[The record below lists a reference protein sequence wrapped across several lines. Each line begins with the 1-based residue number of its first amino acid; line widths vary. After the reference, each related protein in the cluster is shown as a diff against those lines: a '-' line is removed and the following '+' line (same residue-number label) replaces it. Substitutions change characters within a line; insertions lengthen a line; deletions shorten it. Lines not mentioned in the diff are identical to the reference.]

1 MEGPITEQERVADSP
16 LVAKVRHV
24 RYHADTRE
32 VALPD
37 GSWDLL
43 FVRRAS
49 RPLMVI
55 QTGQIAAPLA
65 VDSRAGDEMLAIAF
79 KPEVYMP
86 RLPGRLTF
94 SQGVA
99 CPVEADRSFWIGPER
114 LEVPDFDNV
123 EQLVAALARKGVL
136 ERDPVVS
143 RALQGARQRLD
154 ERSIQRHFAEVTGL
168 GLKAFQQIARAHEAA
183 RLLRDGLAAS
193 QVAAELAF
201 SDQAHLTHS
210 LKRFLG
216 QTPRQIGSARQV
228 HDEHRSGLVRAHGD
242 GALVGTHDL
251 AGDVQTQAEVAAGR

>member
-1 MEGPITEQERVADSP
+1 MEGPIAEEQRLADSP
-16 LVAKVRHV
+16 LVAKIRRV

-32 VALPD
+32 MALPD

-43 FVRRAS
+43 FLRRGDG
-49 RPLMVI
+49 PLIVV

-65 VDSRAGDEMLAIAF
+65 VDSRAGDEMLTIAF

-86 RLPGRLTF
+86 RLPGHMTF
-94 SQGVA
+94 NQGLSRS
-99 CPVEADRSFWIGPER
+99 VERDRAFWIDSER
-114 LEVPDFDNV
+114 FEVPTFENV
-123 EQLVAALARKGVL
+123 EHLVAALTRKGLL

-168 GLKAFQQIARAHEAA
+168 GLKSFQQIDRAHQAA
-183 RLLRDGLAAS
+183 QLLRQGEPAS
-193 QVAAELAF
+193 QVAAELGF

-216 QTPRQIGSARQV
+216 QTPRQI
-228 HDEHRSGLVRAHGD
+228 
-242 GALVGTHDL
+242 
-251 AGDVQTQAEVAAGR
+251 AGPPCR

>member
-1 MEGPITEQERVADSP
+1 MADSP
-16 LVAKVRHV
+16 LVAKVRRV
-24 RYHADTRE
+24 RYITDAHE

-43 FVRRAS
+43 FVRRGDG
-49 RPLMVI
+49 PMMVI
-55 QTGQIAAPLA
+55 QTGQIAAPLD
-65 VDSRAGDEMLAIAF
+65 VHSQAGDEMLTIAF

-94 SQGVA
+94 SQGVV

-114 LEVPDFDNV
+114 FEVPSFDNV
-123 EQLVAALARKGVL
+123 EHLVAALARKGVL

-143 RALQGARQRLD
+143 RALQGAHQRLD
-154 ERSIQRHFAEVTGL
+154 ERSIQRHFADVTGL

-183 RLLRDGLAAS
+183 QLLRDGQAAA

-201 SDQAHLTHS
+201 TDQAHLTHS

-216 QTPRQIGSARQV
+216 QTPRQIAK
-228 HDEHRSGLVRAHGD
+228 
-242 GALVGTHDL
+242 
-251 AGDVQTQAEVAAGR
+251 QAAAPA

>member
-1 MEGPITEQERVADSP
+1 MPPTEGTITEEERVADSP
-16 LVAKVRHV
+16 LVAKVRHA
-24 RYHADTRE
+24 RYAADARE

-43 FVRRAS
+43 FVRRGGG
-49 RPLMVI
+49 PLMVI

-65 VDSRAGDEMLAIAF
+65 VDSRAGDEMLTIAF

-94 SQGVA
+94 NQGVP
-99 CPVEADRSFWIGPER
+99 CPVEADCSVWIGPER
-114 LEVPDFDNV
+114 FEVPRFDNV
-123 EQLVAALARKGVL
+123 EAFVSALARKGLL
-136 ERDPVVS
+136 ERDPVVL

-183 RLLRDGLAAS
+183 RLLRLGQAPS
-193 QVAAELAF
+193 QVAAELEF
-201 SDQAHLTHS
+201 TDQAHLTHS

-216 QTPRQIGSARQV
+216 QTPRQIAGHRGAAR
-228 HDEHRSGLVRAHGD
+228 G
-242 GALVGTHDL
+242 
-251 AGDVQTQAEVAAGR
+251 

>member
-1 MEGPITEQERVADSP
+1 MEGPITEQERMADSP
-16 LVAKVRHV
+16 FVAKVRRV
-24 RYHADTRE
+24 RYNADARE

-43 FVRRAS
+43 FVRRAHG
-49 RPLMVI
+49 PLIVI
-55 QTGQIAAPLA
+55 QTGQIAAPLT
-65 VDSRAGDEMLAIAF
+65 VDSRAGDEMLTIAF

-86 RLPGRLTF
+86 RLPGSLTF
-94 SQGVA
+94 SQGVP
-99 CPVEADRSFWIGPER
+99 CPVEADRRFWIGPER
-114 LEVPDFDNV
+114 FEVPDFNNV

-136 ERDPVVS
+136 ERDPVVL

-183 RLLRDGLAAS
+183 RLLRDGQVAS

-201 SDQAHLTHS
+201 SDQAHMTHS

-216 QTPRQIGSARQV
+216 QTPRQIASRQGIAQ
-228 HDEHRSGLVRAHGD
+228 DRAP
-242 GALVGTHDL
+242 A
-251 AGDVQTQAEVAAGR
+251 